1 MDLKRQKSKISI
13 SRFLFDVLCHLR
25 RMKSGSFLAQDVGLL
40 CLALL
45 VSGCGDNLEKIE
57 SVNVSLAPQKAPE
70 GIDFESQ
77 REILE
82 SASLAG
88 EMLAESYGQ
97 WMEAIWDDVKASKD
111 KLGVFSKLEFTSMQW
126 GQWSDQRR
134 IDHDIGLHDLQ
145 PSSKNWML
153 DEWRSWLEEIKSAGI
168 ELEQMQWR
176 HVGFMAHDD
185 RYSSPVSEFTFEF
198 HAKRG
203 EPATR
208 WILRGGMDVIW
219 YSGRKSNV
227 FAGVK
232 HIEVTEATLLQR
244 DGPPPFEHVVAADVS
259 PADQDL
265 VLEPNLQVLDL
276 DGDFEPE
283 IILSRINR
291 VFWNQGSGRFRT
303 GSLLEFPLAQFHQ
316 GIVADFSGNALLD
329 FLAVTTEGLALY
341 EGDGKGAFAKAP
353 RRQDLFNGQLINPF
367 VLTSGDID
375 GDSDLDVWLGQY
387 KVPYENGQMP
397 APFFD
402 ANDGHPAFLLLNEGN
417 GTFSDATI
425 EAGLESKRFRRTYSA
440 SLVDLDHD
448 LDLDLAVVSDFSGVD
463 FYRNDGSG
471 HFEDV
476 TSDWGGNR
484 YGFGM
489 AHLLGDWNLDQR
501 LDLLMIGMHSAAAE
515 RMATLGIR
523 TLANA
528 TDPSGMRQ
536 AMSYGNRVF
545 WGNENGVQ
553 QVAGLNP
560 MRQTGWS
567 WGAANID
574 FDLDGD
580 QDVYIVN
587 GHITGARTYDYES
600 EFWREDLSIG
610 NSREDSGL
618 SEYFESKQ
626 LRYQQAGA
634 SYGGNERNQF
644 FLNLNGKEWVEVAY
658 LFGLAMPEDCRNVVA
673 ADFDGNGLPDLA
685 VTTFELWPDERQ
697 VMHLF
702 PNFHQTKN
710 HWIGFK
716 LRESRDWPPLMGAQL
731 QIKYQNK
738 TLTRPIITGDGYRSQ
753 SPYRF
758 HFGIGQTDQI
768 DEMILQ
774 WPDGTR
780 HSFTP
785 EDIDRYHLVE
795 PVRR

>member
-13 SRFLFDVLCHLR
+13 SLFLLDVLCHLR
-25 RMKSGSFLAQDVGLL
+25 RMKSGSFLAQDVGLV
-40 CLALL
+40 CLGLL
-45 VSGCGDNLEKIE
+45 ISGCGDNLEKIE
-57 SVNVSLAPQKAPE
+57 PVNVSLTPQKAPE
-70 GIDFESQ
+70 EIDFESQ

-88 EMLAESYGQ
+88 EMMSESYGQ
-97 WMEAIWDDVKASKD
+97 WMEAIWDDVKSSKD
-111 KLGVFSKLEFTSMQW
+111 KLGVFRKLEFISMQW

-145 PSSKNWML
+145 PSSKRWTP

-168 ELEQMQWR
+168 ELAQMQWR

-185 RYSSPVSEFTFEF
+185 RYSSPVSKFTFEF

-208 WILRGGMDVIW
+208 WILRGGMNIIW
-219 YSGRKSNV
+219 YSSRKSNV
-227 FAGVK
+227 FGGVK

-244 DGPPPFEHVVAADVS
+244 DGLPPFEHVVAADVS

-276 DGDFEPE
+276 DGDFAPE

-316 GIVADFSGNALLD
+316 GIVADFSGNAFLD

-387 KVPYENGQMP
+387 KVPYQDGQMP

-402 ANDGHPAFLLLNEGN
+402 ANDGHPAFLLINEGN

-476 TSDWGGNR
+476 TRDWGGNR

-501 LDLLMIGMHSAAAE
+501 LDLL
-515 RMATLGIR
+515 
-523 TLANA
+523 
-528 TDPSGMRQ
+528 
-536 AMSYGNRVF
+536 
-545 WGNENGVQ
+545 
-553 QVAGLNP
+553 
-560 MRQTGWS
+560 
-567 WGAANID
+567 
-574 FDLDGD
+574 
-580 QDVYIVN
+580 
-587 GHITGARTYDYES
+587 
-600 EFWREDLSIG
+600 
-610 NSREDSGL
+610 
-618 SEYFESKQ
+618 
-626 LRYQQAGA
+626 
-634 SYGGNERNQF
+634 
-644 FLNLNGKEWVEVAY
+644 
-658 LFGLAMPEDCRNVVA
+658 
-673 ADFDGNGLPDLA
+673 
-685 VTTFELWPDERQ
+685 
-697 VMHLF
+697 
-702 PNFHQTKN
+702 
-710 HWIGFK
+710 
-716 LRESRDWPPLMGAQL
+716 
-731 QIKYQNK
+731 
-738 TLTRPIITGDGYRSQ
+738 
-753 SPYRF
+753 
-758 HFGIGQTDQI
+758 
-768 DEMILQ
+768 
-774 WPDGTR
+774 
-780 HSFTP
+780 
-785 EDIDRYHLVE
+785 
-795 PVRR
+795 